1 MPATVA
7 SSSSSSSRTR
17 VRRRAAR
24 GAYDR
29 ATIDAILDEALVAH
43 VAFVAAGQPYA
54 IPMLFARAGDE
65 LFLHGSPLSRI
76 VGTLRDGVP
85 VCATVTILD
94 GVVLARSAFHHSL
107 NYRSVVVLGTARAL
121 EDPAAKRAALDA
133 LVEHAI
139 PGRTRE
145 ARGPSDAELAATEV
159 LAVPLAEASAKVRTG
174 PPIDARADRKLPAW
188 AGELP
193 LALTAL
199 APRPACDL
207 PVPRY
212 VKEYARVP
220 AA

>member
-1 MPATVA
+1 MSATVA
-7 SSSSSSSRTR
+7 PSSRTR
-17 VRRRAAR
+17 VRRRGAR

-29 ATIDAILDEALVAH
+29 ATIDSILDEGLVAH

-65 LFLHGSPLSRI
+65 LFLHGSPLSRM

-85 VCATVTILD
+85 VCATVTLVD

-174 PPIDARADRKLPAW
+174 PPIDARADRELRVW

>member
-1 MPATVA
+1 MSATVA
-7 SSSSSSSRTR
+7 SSPRTR

-24 GAYDR
+24 GVYDR
-29 ATIDAILDEALVAH
+29 ATIDAILDEGLVAH

-54 IPMLFARAGDE
+54 IPMLLARAGDE
-65 LFLHGSPLSRI
+65 LFLHGSTLSRM
-76 VGTLRDGVP
+76 VGALRDGVP
-85 VCATVTILD
+85 VCATVTLVD

-174 PPIDARADRKLPAW
+174 PPIDARVDRKLPVW

>member
-1 MPATVA
+1 MPATLA
-7 SSSSSSSRTR
+7 PTPRTR
-17 VRRRAAR
+17 VRRRSAR
-24 GAYDR
+24 GAYDS
-29 ATIDAILDEALVAH
+29 ATIEAVLDEALVAH
-43 VAFVAAGQPYA
+43 VAFAVDGQPYA

-65 LFLHGSPLSRI
+65 LFLHGSPLSRM

-85 VCATVTILD
+85 VCVTVTLLD
-94 GVVLARSAFHHSL
+94 GLVLARSAFHHSL

-121 EDPAAKRAALDA
+121 EEPAAKRAALDA
-133 LVEHAI
+133 LVEHAV

-174 PPIDARADRKLPAW
+174 PPVDAGADRKLPVW

-199 APRPACDL
+199 APRPVCDL

-220 AA
+220 VA

>member
-1 MPATVA
+1 MPATHA
-7 SSSSSSSRTR
+7 PSSRTR
-17 VRRRAAR
+17 VRRRSAR

-29 ATIDAILDEALVAH
+29 VTIDAILDEGLVAH

-65 LFLHGSPLSRI
+65 LFLHGSPLSRM

-85 VCATVTILD
+85 VCVTVTLVD

-133 LVEHAI
+133 LVEHAV

-145 ARGPSDAELAATEV
+145 ARGPSAAELAATEV

-174 PPIDARADRKLPAW
+174 PPIDARADRKLPVW

-199 APRPACDL
+199 APLPACDL